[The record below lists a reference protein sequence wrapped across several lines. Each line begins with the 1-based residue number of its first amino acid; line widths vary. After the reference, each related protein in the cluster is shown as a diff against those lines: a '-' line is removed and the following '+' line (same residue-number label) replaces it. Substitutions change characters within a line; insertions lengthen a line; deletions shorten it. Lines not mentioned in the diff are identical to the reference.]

1 MKRIILLFLLSVIAL
16 SGFGQERPDWV
27 KSRPVNTLFYIG
39 IGRALKSEA
48 NYQQQAKQNALSDLV
63 SEIRVEVSGNS
74 LLQQLDNG
82 QEVKSVFEENI
93 RLQAKQ
99 DIERFQ
105 LVDSWEND
113 TEYWVY
119 YELNKFDYEEYME
132 KRRQQVIRQGFDC
145 WWKGREALQNG
156 DLTLAAEMFMKG
168 LDALQP
174 CINEE
179 LICEY
184 EGKKID
190 IGNELYA
197 SMKGVFNGI
206 SIVPSV
212 SSVKGRAFQG
222 ISEPVIIRVSRENVP
237 LRNLKLEYKFAS
249 GAGRLSENPITDE
262 RGEVRL
268 YVQNISSKLARQEI
282 HIFVNQ
288 ALFRKYKDTV
298 YGGMLQHVSENLPMG
313 VIYIDLEKTAVNAL
327 LKTKTGSNENIV
339 RTVRSLLTNNYFNIV
354 TDPAVADVTVE
365 VSSTF
370 RKGGDAQGEM
380 YDFTEYF
387 SGVTVNIVNNHN
399 RSALLDYNI
408 EDLKTVVPK
417 GTSAANA
424 QASATRELIKN
435 LNRQLALALKN
446 MEVQLEGEIYV
457 EKTTPTPT
465 PTPPDPVRERPERK
479 PVVVT
484 APVPA
489 YVEGEF
495 AEGIFI
501 RYIGKKDYG
510 NKSVF
515 EFQVINR
522 TPEDYVLELF
532 QNSQMMIN
540 EKGEEL
546 KIESMKLGSDESAW
560 NVRAM
565 ILPDVPTQ
573 LNIYLTKTLL
583 LKLAQFSNNKG
594 MVKLRD
600 LK

>member
-1 MKRIILLFLLSVIAL
+1 MKRIILLLLLSVIAL

-27 KSRPVNTLFYIG
+27 KNRPVNTLFYIG
-39 IGRALKSEA
+39 IGRALKSETD
-48 NYQQQAKQNALSDLV
+48 YQQRAKQNALSDLV
-63 SEIRVEVSGNS
+63 SEIRVEVSSNS

-82 QEVKSVFEENI
+82 QQVKSAFEENI

-145 WWKGREALQNG
+145 WCKGREALQNG
-156 DLTLAAEMFMKG
+156 DLTMAAEMFMKG

-174 CINEE
+174 CMNEE
-179 LICEY
+179 LICDY

-222 ISEPVIIRVSRENVP
+222 ISEPVIIRVNRENIP
-237 LRNLKLEYKFAS
+237 LRNLKLEYKFAA
-249 GAGRLSENPITDE
+249 GAGRLSENPMTDE
-262 RGEVRL
+262 RGEARL

-282 HIFVNQ
+282 HVLVNQ

-298 YGGMLQHVSENLPMG
+298 YAGMLQHVSDNLPMG
-313 VIYIDLEKTAVNAL
+313 VIYIDLEQTAVNAL
-327 LKTKTGSNENIV
+327 LKTKTGSNENVV
-339 RTVRSLLTNNYFNIV
+339 RAVRSLLTNNYFNIV
-354 TDPAVADVTVE
+354 TDPASADITVD

-370 RKGGDAQGEM
+370 RKGGDVQGEM

-387 SGVTVNIVNNHN
+387 SGVNVNIVNNHN
-399 RSALLDYNI
+399 RSALLNYNI

-417 GTSAANA
+417 GTSVTNA
-424 QASATRELIKN
+424 QASANRELIKN

-446 MEVQLEGEIYV
+446 IEVNLEGEIYV
-457 EKTTPTPT
+457 EKTI
-465 PTPPDPVRERPERK
+465 PTPPDPVRERPEKK
-479 PVVVT
+479 PAVVT
-484 APVPA
+484 TPVPA
-489 YVEGEF
+489 YIEGEF

-515 EFQVINR
+515 EFQVLNR
-522 TPEDYVLELF
+522 TAEDYVLDLF
-532 QNSQMMIN
+532 RASQIMIN

-546 KIESMKLGSDESAW
+546 KIESMKLGSDKSDW
-560 NVRAM
+560 SVKAM

-583 LKLAQFSNNKG
+583 LKLAQFSNNNG
-594 MVKLRD
+594 LVKLRD

>member
-1 MKRIILLFLLSVIAL
+1 MKRIILLLLLSVIAL

-39 IGRALKSEA
+39 IGRALKSETD
-48 NYQQQAKQNALSDLV
+48 YQQRAKQNALSDLV
-63 SEIRVEVSGNS
+63 SEIRVEVSSNS

-82 QEVKSVFEENI
+82 QQVKSAFEENI

-145 WWKGREALQNG
+145 WRKGREALQNG

-168 LDALQP
+168 LDVLQP
-174 CINEE
+174 CMNEE
-179 LICEY
+179 LIGDY

-222 ISEPVIIRVSRENVP
+222 ISEPVIIRVNRENVP
-237 LRNLKLEYKFAS
+237 LRNLKLDYKFVA
-249 GAGRLSENPITDE
+249 GAGRLSENPMTDE
-262 RGEVRL
+262 RGEARL
-268 YVQNISSKLARQEI
+268 YIQNISSKLARQEI
-282 HIFVNQ
+282 HISVNQ

-298 YGGMLQHVSENLPMG
+298 YASMLQHVSDNLPTG
-313 VIYIDLEKTAVNAL
+313 IIYIDLEQTAVNAL
-327 LKTKTGSNENIV
+327 LKTKTGSNENVV
-339 RTVRSLLTNNYFNIV
+339 RAVRSLLTNNYFNIV
-354 TDPAVADVTVE
+354 TDPVSADITVD

-370 RKGGDAQGEM
+370 RKGGDVQGEM

-387 SGVTVNIVNNHN
+387 SGVNVNIVNNHN
-399 RSALLDYNI
+399 RSALLNYNI
-408 EDLKTVVPK
+408 EDLKTVVPQ
-417 GTSAANA
+417 GTSVAKA

-446 MEVQLEGEIYV
+446 MEINLEGEIYV
-457 EKTTPTPT
+457 EKTIPTPT
-465 PTPPDPVRERPERK
+465 SPDPVRERPEKK
-479 PVVVT
+479 PAVVT
-484 APVPA
+484 TPVPA
-489 YVEGEF
+489 YIEGEF

-515 EFQVINR
+515 EFQVLNR
-522 TPEDYVLELF
+522 TAEDYVLDLF
-532 QNSQMMIN
+532 RNSQIMIN

-546 KIESMKLGSDESAW
+546 KIESMKLGSDKSDW
-560 NVRAM
+560 SVKAM

-583 LKLAQFSNNKG
+583 LKLAQFSNNNG
-594 MVKLRD
+594 RVKLRD

>member
-1 MKRIILLFLLSVIAL
+1 MRKVLLLLLLSLIAL
-16 SGFGQERPDWV
+16 GGFGQERPDWV

-39 IGRALKSEA
+39 IGRALKSET

-132 KRRQQVIRQGFDC
+132 KRLQQVIRQGFDC
-145 WWKGREALQNG
+145 WWKGREALQSG

-168 LDALQP
+168 LDVIQP

-179 LICEY
+179 LLCDY
-184 EGKKID
+184 EGKKMD

-197 SMKGVFNGI
+197 GMKSVFNGI

-212 SSVKGRAFQG
+212 SAVKGRAFQG
-222 ISEPVIIRVSRENVP
+222 IAEPVIIRVSRENVP

-249 GAGRLSENPITDE
+249 GAGRLSENPITNE
-262 RGEVRL
+262 SGETRL
-268 YVQNISSKLARQEI
+268 YIQNISSKLSRQEI
-282 HIFVNQ
+282 HILVDQ
-288 ALFRKYKDTV
+288 ALFWKYKDTV
-298 YGGMLQHVSENLPMG
+298 YAGMFRHVTENLPIG
-313 VIYIDLEKTAVNAL
+313 VVYVDLEKTAVNAL
-327 LKTKTGSNENIV
+327 LKTQPGSNENIV
-339 RTVRSLLTNNYFNIV
+339 RAVRSLLTNNYFNIV
-354 TDPAVADVTVE
+354 TDPSVADITVE
-365 VSSTF
+365 VGSSF

-387 SGVTVNIVNNHN
+387 SGARVNIINNHN
-399 RSALLDYNI
+399 RAALLNYNV

-417 GTSAANA
+417 GTSEANA
-424 QASATRELIKN
+424 QTSATRELIKQ
-435 LNRQLALALKN
+435 LNRQLAIALKN
-446 MEVQLEGEIYV
+446 LEIDPEGEIQV
-457 EKTTPTPT
+457 EKITSTPTA
-465 PTPPDPVRERPERK
+465 TPPEPLSERPGRK

-484 APVPA
+484 APVPT
-489 YVEGEF
+489 YIEGEF
-495 AEGIFI
+495 AEGIYI

-515 EFQVINR
+515 EFQVLNR
-522 TPEDYVLELF
+522 TSEDYVLELF
-532 QNSQMMIN
+532 QNSQIMIN
-540 EKGEEL
+540 EKGEQL
-546 KIESMKLGSDESAW
+546 KIESMKLGSDESSW
-560 NVRAM
+560 YVKAM
-565 ILPDVPTQ
+565 ILSDVPTT
-573 LNIYLTKTLL
+573 LNIYLKKTLL
-583 LKLAQFSNNKG
+583 LKLAQFSNGKG
-594 MVKLRD
+594 MVKLRE